1 MEEKKKV
8 FIRGLK
14 GRGNEVIDIL
24 TKLGAINTVS
34 RYNDNSDYIYF
45 INHRNEISCA
55 LVNSE
60 MGAIIMDNYKEIAL
74 PRGRWKDGD
83 VLVNNKFSGCYAVFK
98 KYNND
103 GTFEVYFTLDQKT
116 AHFDTAA
123 FVEAFHLATTAE
135 IENLPLLFCFL
146 MGRLNE
152 AGLCLPKNVERNP
165 LPDNE
170 TKRLE
175 ESDD

>member
-8 FIRGLK
+8 YIRGRK
-14 GRGNEVIDIL
+14 GRGSTVIDIL
-24 TKLGAINTVS
+24 AELGATKTMGINGEAKDT
-34 RYNDNSDYIYF
+34 IYF
-45 INHRNEISCA
+45 IDHDNNIACA

-74 PRGRWKDGD
+74 PRRRWKDGD
-83 VLVNNKFSGCYAVFK
+83 ALVNNKFSGSYAVFK

-103 GTFEVYFTLDQKT
+103 GTFEAYFTLDQKT

-123 FVEAFHLATTAE
+123 SVEAFHLASTVE

-146 MGRLNE
+146 MSRLNE
-152 AGLCLPKNVERNP
+152 AGLCLPKKVE
-165 LPDNE
+165 
-170 TKRLE
+170 
-175 ESDD
+175 